1 MLPKEGNLTRA
12 SAVEYAAAVR
22 GRYLRGSRAEKK
34 MILDE
39 FCQATGYHRKSAIRR
54 LHRVR
59 AGEGGLGS
67 DRLCLFQAVG
77 AILG

>member
-1 MLPKEGNLTRA
+1 MVRRSKWDYFKAIYWRYRQA
-12 SAVEYAAAVR
+12 SHKIKS
-22 GRYLRGSRAEKK
+22 L
-34 MILDE
+34 ILDE

-59 AGEGGLGS
+59 AGAEGGLGS